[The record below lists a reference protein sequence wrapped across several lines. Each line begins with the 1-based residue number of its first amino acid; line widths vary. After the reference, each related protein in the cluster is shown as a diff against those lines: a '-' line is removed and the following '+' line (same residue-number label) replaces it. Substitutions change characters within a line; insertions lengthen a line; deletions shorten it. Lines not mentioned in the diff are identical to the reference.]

1 MMDIPV
7 FVKILR
13 IKIGDVFVEIPRLAY
28 DNENAGGQV
37 KAFPP
42 TSIKSIALL
51 RIQ

>member
-1 MMDIPV
+1 MNIPV
-7 FVKILR
+7 FVKVLR

-28 DNENAGGQV
+28 DIKNAGGQV

-42 TSIKSIALL
+42 TSIRSIALP